1 MTDDTTPLSAQPQD
15 PSPHE
20 WVAATRA
27 LATRGR
33 TASAEAEL
41 IAITAH
47 ADRAAT
53 RVALVSVSPKNRVRL
68 VNALLNREVIP
79 PDGTPDVPVF
89 AAAGPARLEVR
100 SGGGWHDRPDGAGRW
115 WHEGEPPALAFRL
128 LVDAPELAAPGI
140 ELVSV
145 PAPEPDD
152 AESGSTGSASTG
164 SASTE
169 SAGTGSA
176 GTGSGSPAGQAAPG
190 ADRWAALASA
200 DAVIMVVQAAAAMTR
215 TETILL
221 GELLRRGMPAGHA
234 LVAVARLDLVEEGE
248 RGPVLNHV
256 KDRAVSVSPA
266 VAVLPARP
274 EADGEPGVAQA
285 VRDWIASAVLPDAG
299 PARVRQLA
307 EQLVA
312 CLRQVDASAA
322 AAVSEAEQE
331 QARWDERARATEAA
345 LSDEMRGFDHVREDV
360 RGRRN
365 AALAEFLKDRE
376 QFAARLSAEL
386 LHQLDANADP
396 ADWWARELPYQL
408 DARLPALSQQV
419 AMALQQR
426 LSTDAQAVAAELDS
440 RFGVRPRQLTGL
452 AVPEPR
458 TTAPPGPGLKS
469 LQGRRLL
476 YRAGPP
482 GAALLAVLVIPGI
495 GPIAALGASL
505 VGIGLAEVKL
515 RGLAEEQR
523 KEIRTRLPALLDNLL
538 NTYGDE
544 VSKAVD
550 QVYQQHEEEV
560 GRLREQW
567 QASAE
572 PPPARPADK
581 LRPWVTLRADCA
593 ALIDKIR
600 AEAGTG
606 ADSSADIEVE
616 A

>member
-1 MTDDTTPLSAQPQD
+1 MTDDTAPLSAQPQD
-15 PSPHE
+15 SSLRE
-20 WVAATRA
+20 WVVDIRA

-33 TASAEAEL
+33 TVPIEAEL
-41 IAITAH
+41 VAITAH

-53 RVALVSVSPKNRVRL
+53 RVALVSMSPKNRIRL
-68 VNALLNREVIP
+68 VNVLLNREAIP
-79 PDGTPDVPVF
+79 PDGAPDVPVVV
-89 AAAGPARLEVR
+89 AAGPARLEVR
-100 SGGGWHDRPDGAGRW
+100 SEGGWHDRPVGADRW
-115 WHEGEPPALAFRL
+115 WHEGEPSALAFRL

-145 PAPEPDD
+145 PAPEPDST
-152 AESGSTGSASTG
+152 ESGSPGHR
-164 SASTE
+164 
-169 SAGTGSA
+169 
-176 GTGSGSPAGQAAPG
+176 AAQD
-190 ADRWAALASA
+190 AARWAALASA

-221 GELLRRGMPAGHA
+221 GELLRRIPADRA

-248 RGPVLNHV
+248 RCPVLNHV
-256 KDRAVSVSPA
+256 RDRAVGVSPE
-266 VAVLPARP
+266 VAVLPAVP
-274 EADGEPGVAQA
+274 EAHGEPEVAQA
-285 VRDWIASAVLPDAG
+285 VRDWIATAVLPEVG
-299 PARVRQLA
+299 TARVRQLA
-307 EQLVA
+307 GQLIA

-322 AAVSEAEQE
+322 AAVSEAERE
-331 QARWDERARATEAA
+331 QARWDEGARAAEAA
-345 LSDEMRGFDHVREDV
+345 RSDQMRGFDHIREDI
-360 RGRRN
+360 RGRHI

-376 QFAARLSAEL
+376 QFATRLSTEL
-386 LHQLDANADP
+386 LHQLDANSDP
-396 ADWWARELPYQL
+396 ADWWAKELPYQL

-419 AMALQQR
+419 TAALQQ
-426 LSTDAQAVAAELDS
+426 LVSADAQAVAAELDS

-458 TTAPPGPGLKS
+458 TPAPAGPGPKS

-495 GPIAALGASL
+495 GPVAALGASL

-523 KEIRTRLPALLDNLL
+523 KEIRMRLPALLDNLL

-550 QVYQQHEEEV
+550 AVYKQHGDEI

-567 QASAE
+567 QANAE
-572 PPPARPADK
+572 PLSARPADE

-606 ADSSADIEVE
+606 ADSAAEIEVE